1 MEETERIKKHYQ
13 DYTNNLTVDINSTH
27 AIYNNQIVKERL
39 NLFKQIIISKY
50 KNTEKIKFM
59 EIGAGAGSNIPFFNS
74 LGIKDEN
81 IYANELVED
90 RSQKLKLNFP
100 NITVLSGDAL
110 QIKMENAFDI
120 VFQSTVFTSILD
132 LNFKKKLSKNLWE
145 MTKTGGMVL
154 WYDFMYNSPNNKS
167 VKGIDKSEIK
177 LLFNDSK
184 NIEFFKVTLAPP
196 IGRRFQNWYSFLN
209 SFSFLRTH
217 VIAVIHK

>member
-39 NLFKQIIISKY
+39 NLFKQIIASKF
-50 KNTEKIKFM
+50 KNTEKLKFM
-59 EIGAGAGSNIPFFNS
+59 EIGAGAGSNIPFFS
-74 LGIKDEN
+74 SMGIIDEN

-100 NITVLSGDAL
+100 NIHVLPGDAL
-110 QIKMENAFDI
+110 QLDMENTFDI

-132 LNFKKKLSKNLWE
+132 LNFKKKLAKNLWK
-145 MTKTGGMVL
+145 MTKTDGIVL
-154 WYDFMYNSPNNKS
+154 WYDFMYDSPNNKS

-177 LLFNDSK
+177 LLFNESK
-184 NIEFFKVTLAPP
+184 NIDFFKVTLAPP
-196 IGRRFQNWYSFLN
+196 IGRRFQNLYSFLN